1 MKLSPN
7 QILVLGVI
15 RAQGP
20 MAAWEVAE
28 QAGLDLTAV
37 KPRLNELVRSG
48 VLEAAG
54 AKLNPATGRA
64 NVAYGL
70 AANSNRKEY
79 AV

>member
-7 QILVLGVI
+7 QILVLGAI
-15 RAQGP
+15 RSQGP
-20 MAAWEVAE
+20 MTAWEVAE
-28 QAGLDLTAV
+28 LTGTAPTTV
-37 KPRLNELVRSG
+37 KPRINELVRAG
-48 VLEAAG
+48 ILEAAG